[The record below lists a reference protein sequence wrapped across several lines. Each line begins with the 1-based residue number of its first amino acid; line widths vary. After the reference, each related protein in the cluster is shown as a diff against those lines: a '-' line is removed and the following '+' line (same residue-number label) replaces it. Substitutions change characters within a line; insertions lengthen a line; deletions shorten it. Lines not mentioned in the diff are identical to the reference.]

1 MVKSM
6 KKIFWVILFLHS
18 VTGCFA
24 QKKINLDDLMVLEKV
39 LESAVTTLVER
50 ESTDGSIL
58 SFLPGQELPFTG
70 WRKQIRKNGEIRSLE
85 QFKDGKSHGLYRY
98 WWKNGVKSEEKN
110 NRNGMAHGIWLAW
123 YEDGGKQLQQRVRN
137 GKLHGP
143 ATRWYRNG
151 QKKNESFYQDGKIIS
166 IVVWKPD
173 GEKCKYTHLID
184 GDGLWVR
191 YREDGTESWRSKYK
205 NGLFMLEK

>member
-1 MVKSM
+1 MIKSM
-6 KKIFWVILFLHS
+6 SKITWLILFLHL
-18 VTGCFA
+18 VTSCFT
-24 QKKINLDDLMVLEKV
+24 QKKINLDDLMVLEKI
-39 LESAVTTLVER
+39 LESAVTTLDEK
-50 ESTDGSIL
+50 ESKDESIL
-58 SFLPGQELPFTG
+58 SFFPGQEIPFTG

-85 QFKDGKSHGLYRY
+85 QFKDGKSHGLYRH

-110 NRNGMAHGIWLAW
+110 NRNGMAHGLWKTW
-123 YEDGGKQLQQRVRN
+123 YEDGGKQLEQRVRN

-166 IVVWKPD
+166 TLVWKPD
-173 GEKCKYTHLID
+173 GEKCKHTHLID

-191 YREDGTESWRSKYK
+191 YQEDGTESWRSKYR
-205 NGLFMLEK
+205 NGLFILEK